1 MRATISFEI
10 DLENVEDTM
19 GMLAAQEAHNLRAA
33 ADLLEDYSDAR
44 TPILEEVTAALQ
56 LLDEAARQLSQYQQ
70 MLVSFEQAKYKTNL
84 PQPVDGQVVKNLSAV
99 HDTVE
104 KMQQFDS
111 FLSKIPEEEGVKDVP
126 EDG

>member
-1 MRATISFEI
+1 MRATISFEL

-33 ADLLEDYSDAR
+33 ADLLEDCTGTR
-44 TPILEEVTAALQ
+44 TPILEEVTAVLQ
-56 LLDEAARQLSQYQQ
+56 LLDETTRQLGQYQQ
-70 MLVSFEQAKYKTNL
+70 MLVSFEQAKYQTNL
-84 PQPVDGQVVKNLSAV
+84 PQPVDGQLVKNLSAV

-111 FLSKIPEEEGVKDVP
+111 FLSQIPGEEGTEDVP